1 MLAMWHEN
9 IVGQHER
16 WTHAS
21 PTLNVRGRWIG
32 LAVAIS
38 VLLLFGIGVSVYAY
52 QGVHLQQPLTNPQS
66 PMAVFS
72 PTMAFASSPSTD
84 VLTTTY
90 YLPLIGRTTAQPVTT
105 VAPEATWSAA
115 WWQWAESLNSA
126 PILAEG
132 DVDCTL
138 GQSGDL
144 WFLAGTTGDRPTIRT
159 CTLPAGKILMVPL
172 HTVAWGNEGTENL
185 TVAEKRATL
194 DGVYSATEPGLFNSK
209 ICVLE
214 STVNGQAMS
223 NARLFS
229 PPFLH
234 KGDPEGVAD
243 GFWFAFSLSPG
254 THVVRFR
261 GTLCDFATDTPI
273 NDVLVTYFLQVEAS
287 AAVTANRP

>member
-1 MLAMWHEN
+1 
-9 IVGQHER
+9 
-16 WTHAS
+16 
-21 PTLNVRGRWIG
+21 
-32 LAVAIS
+32 
-38 VLLLFGIGVSVYAY
+38 
-52 QGVHLQQPLTNPQS
+52 
-66 PMAVFS
+66 MAVFS

-144 WFLAGTTGDRPTIRT
+144 WFLAGTTGDRPL
-159 CTLPAGKILMVPL
+159 LPHLYPSAGQNIDGSAP
-172 HTVAWGNEGTENL
+172 HGGNGVTSTENL